1 MEKVY
6 QEYVVTFLN
15 VTTNKVKCDC
25 FMASSVNNAIHD
37 FRECYRHDVY
47 NVLSVALTGRHYDE

>member
-37 FRECYRHDVY
+37 FSKR
-47 NVLSVALTGRHYDE
+47 NG